1 MANVRALDGAFG
13 LDFGDVGL
21 LFPYYFAQDCKLG
34 QNRRQIY
41 RSPTPSP
48 KKKAEHGKMV
58 CFGLRVASSL
68 ISGGSKGGS
77 LFHFILFKIV
87 GV

>member
-1 MANVRALDGAFG
+1 MAH
-13 LDFGDVGL
+13 DFGDVGL
-21 LFPYYFAQDCKLG
+21 LFSILFCPGLHLAKTDGKS
-34 QNRRQIY
+34 

-48 KKKAEHGKMV
+48 KKKVEHGKMA
-58 CFGLRVASSL
+58 CFGLRAASSL
-68 ISGGSKGGS
+68 ISGGSEGGS

>member
-1 MANVRALDGAFG
+1 MAH
-13 LDFGDVGL
+13 DFGDVGL
-21 LFPYYFAQDCKLG
+21 HAFFHIILPRIANLAKTDGKS
-34 QNRRQIY
+34 

-48 KKKAEHGKMV
+48 KKKVEHGKMV
-58 CFGLRVASSL
+58 CFGLRA
-68 ISGGSKGGS
+68 GGS

>member
-1 MANVRALDGAFG
+1 MAH
-13 LDFGDVGL
+13 DFGDVGL
-21 LFPYYFAQDCKLG
+21 LFSILFCPGLQTWPKQTANLDPPPPLL
-34 QNRRQIY
+34 
-41 RSPTPSP
+41 
-48 KKKAEHGKMV
+48 KKKVEHGKMV
-58 CFGLRVASSL
+58 CFGLRAASSL

>member
-1 MANVRALDGAFG
+1 MISGMWGCFFHTILPRIANLAKTDG
-13 LDFGDVGL
+13 
-21 LFPYYFAQDCKLG
+21 KS
-34 QNRRQIY
+34 

-48 KKKAEHGKMV
+48 KKEVEHGKMV
-58 CFGLRVASSL
+58 CFGLRAASSL